1 MSHCYTVHHWL
12 IRCGWCICTYTTKNR
27 ELINKAKR
35 YNYVCTTT
43 DILPIST
50 IHNSIMAS
58 VRDNDAMAALWTL
71 FPLDVVCSIPT
82 PLKIIEWSSHSHCT
96 YVQCACRVAVLY
108 VHSMELLVL
117 VLIAEHATVACWRST
132 SATGACWTFQHSL
145 KVAHDTA

>member
-12 IRCGWCICTYTTKNR
+12 IRCGWCIRTYTTKNR

-35 YNYVCTTT
+35 YNTTT
-43 DILPIST
+43 DILPTSA

-58 VRDNDAMAALWTL
+58 VRDTGAMAALWTL

-82 PLKIIEWSSHSHCT
+82 PLKIIEWSSHSHYT
-96 YVQCACRVAVLY
+96 DVQCACGATVPC

-132 SATGACWTFQHSL
+132 SATGACWTSQHSL
-145 KVAHDTA
+145 KVAHDTV